1 MLNAIPSCS
10 PRTLIFVAVLGA
22 LLACGLLGGTRAVH
36 AQDLEVTGT
45 VVSADNQ
52 SSLPGVNIRV
62 AGTSRGTVTGP
73 DGGFSLVVDSPQ
85 DTLTF
90 SFIGYQTKTV
100 PVDGRSEIR
109 VVLETQ
115 SQELEGVVVTALGIE
130 RQQRS
135 VGYATSSIEAQDL
148 VSVTESNPAN
158 LLQGNVPG
166 LVLSSNA
173 SGPNASSNINIRG
186 VSSIAGNNDPLFI
199 VDGIPIDNTVIGEVG
214 KFGGRDGGSALS
226 VVNPENISDISVLKG
241 AGAAALYGT
250 RARDGVVLITTK
262 TGRTSA
268 PGEVNVQ
275 YSSTVTA
282 KDVVSGFSDFQSQYG
297 QGTQGRAPSNQDAAL
312 SAGLSSWGAP
322 LDAVGEAPQFD
333 GTVRPYGDVANR
345 QGFYRMGLSQKH
357 SLSINAGFEDAS
369 LRMSASHQN
378 TESVVPN
385 SSYEQTNVSLRGK
398 TQLGGLT
405 ADASVTYQNEL
416 TDNRTFLND
425 GARNPNYLISFLPNN
440 VPKSALQPGATE
452 EGVEKQFTSNGLP
465 TNPYWAVNEQESD
478 DDKDRILGN
487 VNLNYSVN
495 DWFSLQGQ
503 TGLDWY
509 SLRRTNVDAFGSA
522 FEPGGSMTEDTYRV
536 WESNSKLLATATPS
550 LTDELS
556 LRLDVGGSLRHRQ
569 FEQVGT
575 FGRNFGIPDLETI
588 SNTANPTRNYDFSEQ
603 QIRSVFGSASFTYRD
618 YLFLTLTTRSDWSST
633 IPEDNN
639 PFVYPSVSG
648 SFVFSDAFDLP
659 DVLSYGKVR
668 ASWAEIGGD
677 TDPYRTRL
685 TYRVLG
691 RHENGGDVAEPLEA
705 ISQLSVPER
714 DLTPTSTR
722 EVELGFETQFFDDRF
737 GVDFTWYR
745 RSTVDQILDV
755 TVSSTSGYTART
767 VNSGE
772 VQNTGVELLLTSIP
786 FSTENWT
793 WDSRVNFG
801 SNRSEVKSLAPGLDV
816 RIGAE
821 STDGVASIAQVAGQP
836 VNAIYGNTYVR
847 DDQGRIVHG
856 EDGLPLSGEKEVL
869 GTGAPDWTLGFSN
882 TISYQNVS
890 LNFLIDAKWGGKVFS
905 GTNANAYG
913 NGLHKATLDGRAAC
927 DEQAGPDGQYPE
939 DCFVGEGVIG
949 SVNSEGKVTVD
960 RENDVGVRPSEYYGR
975 ISGEIAEEF
984 VYDANFIKLRQLRLS
999 YDLPGSV
1006 MNRVPVRSASVSVV
1020 GRNLFYLYDSVP
1032 NVSPESS
1039 YNSEAA
1045 PGFEQA
1051 GVPQSRSIGASVN
1064 LRF

>member
-1 MLNAIPSCS
+1 MFDVIPSCS
-10 PRTLIFVAVLGA
+10 LRKLMFAAVLGA
-22 LLACGLLGGTRAVH
+22 FLGGGLFGGVQAVH
-36 AQDLEVTGT
+36 AQDVEVTGT
-45 VVSADNQ
+45 VVSADTQ
-52 SSLPGVNIRV
+52 SPLPGVNIREV
-62 AGTSRGTVTGP
+62 GSDRGTVTDPNGE
-73 DGGFSLVVDSPQ
+73 FTLVVDSSQ

-100 PVDGRSEIR
+100 SLDGRSEIR
-109 VVLETQ
+109 VALQTE

-148 VSVTESNPAN
+148 VDVTESNPAT

-173 SGPNASSNINIRG
+173 SGPNASSSINIRG
-186 VSSIAGNNDPLFI
+186 VSSIAGDNDPLFI
-199 VDGIPIDNTVIGEVG
+199 VDGIPIDNTVIGGAG

-226 VVNPENISDISVLKG
+226 VVNPENIADISVLKG

-250 RARDGVVLITTK
+250 RARDGVVLISTK

-282 KDVVSGFSDFQSQYG
+282 EDVISGFSDFQSQYG
-297 QGTQGRAPSNQDAAL
+297 QGTQGRAPSNENAAV

-322 LDAVGEAPQFD
+322 LGAVDEAPQFD
-333 GTVRPYGDVANR
+333 GEVRPYAAVADR
-345 QGFYRMGLSQKH
+345 QGFYRTGLSQKH

-369 LRMSASHQN
+369 LRLSGSHQS

-385 SSYEQTNVSLRGK
+385 SGYEQTNLNLRGK
-398 TQLGGLT
+398 TQFGGLT

-425 GARNPNYLISFLPNN
+425 TARNPNYLISFLPNN
-440 VPKSALQPGATE
+440 VPKSALRPGETE
-452 EGVEKQFTSNGLP
+452 EGVEKQFTSDGLP
-465 TNPYWAVNEQESD
+465 TNPYWAVNELDAD

-487 VNLNYSVN
+487 VNLTYSVN
-495 DWFSLQGQ
+495 DWLSLQGQ

-536 WESNSKLLATATPS
+536 WESNSKLLATATPT
-550 LTDELS
+550 LTDALL

-569 FEQVGT
+569 FEQVGV
-575 FGRNFGIPDLETI
+575 FGRDFSIPDLETI
-588 SNTANPTRNYDFSEQ
+588 SNTANPTRNYDFSEE
-603 QIRSVFGSASFTYRD
+603 QIRSFFGSAAFTYRD

-633 IPEDNN
+633 LPEDNN
-639 PFVYPSVSG
+639 PFVYPAVSG
-648 SFVFSDAFDLP
+648 SFVFTDAFDLP

-677 TDPYRTRL
+677 TDPYRTSL
-685 TYRVLG
+685 TYGILG
-691 RHENGGDVAEPLEA
+691 QHQGQALET
-705 ISQLSVPER
+705 ITQLSVPLL
-714 DLTPTSTR
+714 DLKPTSTR
-722 EVELGFETQFFDDRF
+722 EVELGFETQFLNDRF
-737 GVDFTWYR
+737 GIDFTWYR

-755 TVSSTSGYTART
+755 TVSPTSGYTART
-767 VNSGE
+767 ANSGE
-772 VQNTGVELLLTSIP
+772 IQNTGVELLLTSVP
-786 FSTENWT
+786 YSTEDWN

-801 SNRSEVKSLAPGLDV
+801 ANRSEVESLAPGLDV
-816 RIGAE
+816 RVGAE
-821 STDGVASIAQVAGQP
+821 NRIGTANIAQVAGQP
-836 VNAIYGNTYVR
+836 ANAIYGNTYVR

-882 TISYQNVS
+882 TVSYRNVS
-890 LNFLIDAKWGGKVFS
+890 LNFLVDAKWGGKVLS
-905 GTNANAYG
+905 GTNANAYS
-913 NGLHKATLDGRAAC
+913 NGLHEATLTGRAAC
-927 DEQAGPDGQYPE
+927 DEQAGPNGQYPE
-939 DCFVGEGVIG
+939 DCFVGEGVVG
-949 SVNSEGKVTVD
+949 SVTGEGEVDVD
-960 RENDVGVRPSEYYGR
+960 RENDVGVRPSEYYGE
-975 ISGEIAEEF
+975 IAGQIAEEF

-999 YDLPGSV
+999 YDLPSSV
-1006 MNRVPVRSASVSVV
+1006 MNRVPARSASVSVV
-1020 GRNLFYLYDSVP
+1020 GRNLFYLHDSVP
-1032 NVSPESS
+1032 NISPESS
-1039 YNSEAA
+1039 YNSEAT

-1064 LRF
+1064 LQF

>member
-1 MLNAIPSCS
+1 MLDCIPLYSIRKIGS
-10 PRTLIFVAVLGA
+10 AVALGA
-22 LLACGLLGGTRAVH
+22 LLFGGLLVGGQDAF
-36 AQDLEVTGT
+36 AQDFEVTGT

-52 SSLPGVNIRV
+52 SPLPGVNVREV
-62 AGTSRGTVTGP
+62 GADRGTVTDPNGE
-73 DGGFSLVVDSPQ
+73 FNFVVDSPQ

-90 SFIGYQTKTV
+90 SFVGYQTQTV
-100 PVDGRSEIR
+100 AIDGRSEIR
-109 VVLETQ
+109 IALQTE

-148 VSVTESNPAN
+148 VDVTESNPAN

-166 LVLSSNA
+166 LVVSSNA
-173 SGPNASSNINIRG
+173 SGPNSSSNINIRG
-186 VSSIAGNNDPLFI
+186 VSSIAGDNDPLFI
-199 VDGIPIDNTVIGEVG
+199 VDGIPIDNTVLGGAG

-226 VVNPENISDISVLKG
+226 VVSPENISDISVLKG

-262 TGRTSA
+262 TGRTTA
-268 PGEVNVQ
+268 PGEVRLQ

-282 KDVVSGFSDFQSQYG
+282 NDVISGFSDFQNRYG
-297 QGTQGRAPSNQDAAL
+297 QGTQGRAPANQDAAL
-312 SAGLSSWGAP
+312 NAGLSSWGAP
-322 LDAVGEAPQFD
+322 LSAVDEAPQFD
-333 GTVRPYGDVANR
+333 GEVRPYADVANR
-345 QGFYRMGLSQKH
+345 QGFYRKGLSQRH
-357 SLSINAGFEDAS
+357 SLAINSGFENAS
-369 LRMSASHQN
+369 LRLSASHQN

-385 SSYEQTNVSLRGK
+385 SGYEQTNVSLRGQ

-416 TDNRTFLND
+416 TNNRTFLND
-425 GARNPNYLISFLPNN
+425 AARNPNYLISFLPNN
-440 VPKSALQPGATE
+440 VPKSALRPGETE
-452 EGVEKQFTSNGLP
+452 EGVEKQFTPDGLP
-465 TNPYWAVNEQESD
+465 TNPYWAVNKLDAD

-487 VNLNYSVN
+487 VNLNYSFN
-495 DWFSLQGQ
+495 DWLSLQGQ

-522 FEPGGSMTEDTYRV
+522 FEPGGSMTENTYQV

-550 LTDELS
+550 LTDDLS

-569 FEQVGT
+569 FELVGI
-575 FGRNFGIPDLETI
+575 FGRNFSIPDLETI

-603 QIRSVFGSASFTYRD
+603 QIRSFFGSASFTYRD

-633 IPEDNN
+633 LPEDNN

-648 SFVFSDAFDLP
+648 SFVFTDAFDLP
-659 DVLSYGKVR
+659 DVLSYGKIR
-668 ASWAEIGGD
+668 AAWAEIGGD
-677 TDPYRTRL
+677 TDPYRTSL
-685 TYRVLG
+685 TYG
-691 RHENGGDVAEPLEA
+691 IIGQHQGQALET
-705 ISQLSVPER
+705 ISQLSVPLL
-714 DLTPTSTR
+714 DLKPTSTR

-737 GVDFTWYR
+737 GIDFTWYR

-767 VNSGE
+767 ANSGE
-772 VQNTGVELLLTSIP
+772 IQNTGVELLLTSIP
-786 FSTENWT
+786 FTTEDWT
-793 WDSRVNFG
+793 WNTRLNFG
-801 SNRSEVKSLAPGLDV
+801 ANRSEVKSLAPGLNV
-816 RIGAE
+816 RVGSENRIGTAN
-821 STDGVASIAQVAGQP
+821 IAQVVGQP
-836 VNAIYGNTYVR
+836 ANAIYGNTYVR

-882 TISYQNVS
+882 TVSYNNVS
-890 LNFLIDAKWGGKVFS
+890 LNFLVDAKWGGKVFS

-913 NGLHKATLDGRAAC
+913 NGLHKATLDARAAC
-927 DEQAGPDGQYPE
+927 DEQADPNGRYPE

-949 SVNSEGKVTVD
+949 SVNGEGEVTVD
-960 RENDVGVRPSEYYGR
+960 RENDVGVRPSEYYGQ

-984 VYDANFIKLRQLRLS
+984 VYDANFVKLRQLRVS
-999 YDLPGSV
+999 YDLPNSV
-1006 MNRVPVRSASVSVV
+1006 MSRVPVRSASVSVV
-1020 GRNLFYLYDSVP
+1020 GRNLFYIYDSVP
-1032 NVSPESS
+1032 NISPESS
-1039 YNSEAA
+1039 YNSEAT

>member
-1 MLNAIPSCS
+1 MP
-10 PRTLIFVAVLGA
+10 PFVSSYSSFKIVLTAVFGV
-22 LLACGLLGGTRAVH
+22 LLACGLPGGVQAVH
-36 AQDLEVTGT
+36 AQDFEVTGT

-52 SSLPGVNIRV
+52 SPLPGVNIRE

-73 DGGFSLVVDSPQ
+73 DGGFSLAVDSPQ

-109 VVLETQ
+109 VVLETE

-148 VSVTESNPAN
+148 VDVTESNPAN

-173 SGPNASSNINIRG
+173 SGPNSSSSINIRG

-199 VDGIPIDNTVIGEVG
+199 VDGVPIDNTVIGGAG

-226 VVNPENISDISVLKG
+226 VVSPENISDISVLKG

-268 PGEVNVQ
+268 PGEVSVQ

-282 KDVVSGFSDFQSQYG
+282 KDVISGFSDFQSQYG

-322 LDAVGEAPQFD
+322 LGEVDEAPQFD
-333 GTVRPYGDVANR
+333 GTVRPYDDVADR
-345 QGFYRMGLSQKH
+345 QGFYRTGLSQRH
-357 SLSINAGFEDAS
+357 SLSINAGFENTS
-369 LRMSASHQN
+369 LRLSASHQN
-378 TESVVPN
+378 TEGVVPN
-385 SSYEQTNVSLRGK
+385 SGYEQTNINLRGQ
-398 TQLGGLT
+398 TRLGGLT

-425 GARNPNYLISFLPNN
+425 AARNPNYLISFLPNN
-440 VPKSALQPGATE
+440 IPKSALQPGATE
-452 EGVEKQFTSNGLP
+452 EGVEKQFTSDGLP
-465 TNPYWAVNEQESD
+465 TNPYWAVNELEAD

-487 VNLNYSVN
+487 VNLNYSIN
-495 DWFSLQGQ
+495 DWLSLQGQ

-569 FEQVGT
+569 FEQVGV
-575 FGRNFGIPDLETI
+575 FGRNFSIPDLETI

-603 QIRSVFGSASFTYRD
+603 QIRSFFGSASFTYRN

-633 IPEDNN
+633 LPEDNN

-648 SFVFSDAFDLP
+648 SFVFTDAFDLP
-659 DVLSYGKVR
+659 DALSYGKVR

-677 TDPYRTRL
+677 TDPYRTSL
-685 TYRVLG
+685 TYG
-691 RHENGGDVAEPLEA
+691 IIGQHQGQALET
-705 ISQLSVPER
+705 ITQLSVPLL
-714 DLTPTSTR
+714 DLKPTSTR
-722 EVELGFETQFFDDRF
+722 EIELGFETQFFNDRF

-755 TVSSTSGYTART
+755 TVSSASGYTART
-767 VNSGE
+767 ANSGE
-772 VQNTGVELLLTSIP
+772 IRNTGVELLLTSIP
-786 FSTENWT
+786 FSTANWT
-793 WDSRVNFG
+793 WDSRVNFAA
-801 SNRSEVKSLAPGLDV
+801 NRSQVESLAPGLDV
-816 RIGAE
+816 RVGPENRLA
-821 STDGVASIAQVAGQP
+821 TANIAQVVGQP
-836 VNAIYGNTYVR
+836 ANAIYGNTYVR

-890 LNFLIDAKWGGKVFS
+890 LDFLIDAKWGGKVFS

-913 NGLHKATLDGRAAC
+913 NGLHKATLDARAAC
-927 DEQAGPDGQYPE
+927 DEQAGSNGRYPE

-949 SVNSEGKVTVD
+949 SVNGEGEVTVD
-960 RENDVGVRPSEYYGR
+960 RQNDVGVRPSEYYGR

-999 YDLPGSV
+999 YDLPSSV
-1006 MNRVPVRSASVSVV
+1006 MSRVPVRSASVSVV

-1032 NVSPESS
+1032 NISPESS
-1039 YNSEAA
+1039 YNSEAT